1 MASWFLMVIYNLDLF
16 GVGAGPKEADAP
28 LVVDSNRVLSAPI
41 SLECLEAITWRQLE
55 ESQFNCGIDQL
66 QLDERSLP
74 DVTWQASRA
83 PGEPQFFGV
92 TVGEAFEHAL
102 KSIRHFYSSSG
113 YYSLNG

>member
-28 LVVDSNRVLSAPI
+28 LVFDSNRVLSAPI

-74 DVTWQASRA
+74 DVTWQAARA
-83 PGEPQFFGV
+83 PCEPQFFGV
-92 TVGEAFEHAL
+92 AGAEAFKHEI
-102 KSIRHFYSSSG
+102 KSAIQVYPSSG
-113 YYSLNG
+113 YYSRNR